1 VAEES
6 GLIGRLDAWV
16 LEHACRAAASWQEP
30 LQVSVNMSAYW
41 FGRAELIRLLRGVL
55 GRTRPPPERLVIELT
70 ERTLMQHTQATLRC
84 LRELRAM
91 GVRLALDDF
100 GMGYS
105 SFGYLRQFAFDELKL
120 DRDFVRPLGDEPRA
134 AAVAKA
140 IVEFGHSMNMA
151 VCAEGV
157 ETVGQ
162 LRLLQAMGCD
172 LVQGFM
178 LGRPLPAVPPASA
191 YKMADQKALRQFAEA
206 GDAPD
211 LASLA

>member
-1 VAEES
+1 M
-6 GLIGRLDAWV
+6 L
-16 LEHACRAAASWQEP
+16 
-30 LQVSVNMSAYW
+30 
-41 FGRAELIRLLRGVL
+41 
-55 GRTRPPPERLVIELT
+55 PPERLVIELT
-70 ERTLMQHTQATLRC
+70 ERTLVQHTQATLRC

-120 DRDFVRPLGDEPRA
+120 DRDFVRPLGEEPRA
-134 AAVAKA
+134 EAVAKA
-140 IVEFGHSMNMA
+140 IVDVGHSMKMA

-157 ETVGQ
+157 ETVEQ
-162 LRLLQAMGCD
+162 LRLLQNMGCD
-172 LVQGFM
+172 LVQGFL
-178 LGRPLPAVPPASA
+178 LGRPMPVVPPASA
-191 YKMADQKALRQFAEA
+191 YRTADQQALRQLAEA